1 MSKEI
6 NNTQP
11 IAADIKLLI
20 EQSRHNVALA
30 VNAEITL
37 LYWHV
42 GKRIND
48 EVLKNNR
55 AEYGKQIVVSLAQQ
69 LTEEYGKGWGE
80 KQLRQCMQF
89 ASVFPDEQIVYAL
102 RRELSWTHLRSII
115 YMEDPLNRSSA

>member
-6 NNTQP
+6 NNAQP

-20 EQSRHNVALA
+20 EQSSHNVALA
-30 VNAEITL
+30 VNAESTL

-55 AEYGKQIVVSLAQQ
+55 AEYGKQIVVSLARH
-69 LTEEYGKGWGE
+69 LMEEYGKGWGE

-102 RRELSWTHLRSII
+102 RRELSII
-115 YMEDPLNRSSA
+115 TVG